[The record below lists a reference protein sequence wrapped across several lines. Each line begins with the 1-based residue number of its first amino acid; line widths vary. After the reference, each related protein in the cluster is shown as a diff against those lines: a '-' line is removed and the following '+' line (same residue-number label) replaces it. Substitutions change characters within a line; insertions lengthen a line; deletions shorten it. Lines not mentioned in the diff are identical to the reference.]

1 MTKNSFSEIVEV
13 DAVSTTSHFTN
24 IEIVPTSGFS
34 LLARARRYGRW
45 WMLKGLKPDRRDS
58 AYSMFLKKEFYI
70 LMQLQHN
77 NIVAASS
84 FEQVEGIGSC
94 IVMEWIDGITLG
106 EWCQQRHTVAEKMNI
121 VWQIADALQYMHGK
135 QIVHRDLKLSNIIV
149 TRNGNNV
156 KLIDFGLSDTDSYA
170 ILKQPAGT
178 QGYTSPEQA
187 CSAITDIKNDIYS
200 LGVVMERLCLGRT
213 YRPVISDCKQS
224 ADKRLGNVES
234 VCRAIRSCE
243 RRRTL
248 QRVACV
254 ILSIA
259 AISVTCYYIDG
270 SVESVNTDEQRITQ
284 TGANTPAPP
293 AAATP
298 SAAAPASVAV
308 PASVAAPA
316 SAAVPT
322 TVKPV
327 QQKESE
333 VDVSKRLLA
342 VGQKHI
348 DDMWKASGVAQEGNL
363 IKKSELYI
371 KLVEESNRYITDGF
385 PKSLPAQAAVGMKSD
400 LVFELSKYTTDKYVR
415 PTMKEMDTE
424 KVKYQD
430 SI

>member
-13 DAVSTTSHFTN
+13 GAVSTTSHFTN
-24 IEIVPTSGFS
+24 IEIVPTSGFN
-34 LLARARRYGRW
+34 LLALARRHGRW

-58 AYSMFLKKEFYI
+58 AYSMFLKKEFDI

-94 IVMEWIDGITLG
+94 IVMEWIDGITLDD
-106 EWCQQRHTVAEKMNI
+106 WCQQRHTVAEKMNI

-135 QIVHRDLKLSNIIV
+135 QIVHRDLKLFNIIV

-156 KLIDFGLSDTDSYA
+156 KLIHFGLSDTDSYA

-213 YRPVISDCKQS
+213 YRTVIRDCKQS

-234 VCRAIRSCE
+234 VCRTIRSCE

-248 QRVACV
+248 RRVACV
-254 ILSIA
+254 ILLIA
-259 AISVTCYYIDG
+259 AISMICYHIDG

-284 TGANTPAPP
+284 TGAKTPAPP
-293 AAATP
+293 TAIPP
-298 SAAAPASVAV
+298 SAAAPASVV
-308 PASVAAPA
+308 APA

-342 VGQKHI
+342 VGRKHI

-371 KLVEESNRYITDGF
+371 KLVEESNQYITDEF
-385 PKSLPAQAAVGMKSD
+385 PKSLPAQTAVGMKSD
-400 LVFELSKYTTDKYVR
+400 LVFELSKYTADKYAL
-415 PTMKEMDTE
+415 PTMKELETE
-424 KVKYQD
+424 GAKYQD